1 MLKHAWV
8 PVAAVAGSIGLFV
21 GITRQRRLEIV
32 LPPIFAAIFAALALA
47 IGWAPHRRGA
57 VLPLLLEPLW
67 VLALASVLMA
77 AFLALALYRE
87 RAKQVRLE
95 GRTPQMDDEDLKKAI
110 ADRQEEYERAAQA
123 AAQQA
128 ADPQEEP
135 GQG

>member
-1 MLKHAWV
+1 M
-8 PVAAVAGSIGLFV
+8 FV

-32 LPPIFAAIFAALALA
+32 LPPIFGAIFAALALA

-110 ADRQEEYERAAQA
+110 TEFLAV
-123 AAQQA
+123 
-128 ADPQEEP
+128 
-135 GQG
+135 